1 MAADD
6 YPTRAA
12 MLLAKSQE
20 PHIQAIVAKWPDPS
34 PEALAFMA
42 RILSP
47 AMRRVVEQQAAD
59 HRAAEENAA

>member
-1 MAADD
+1 MAADG

-47 AMRRVVEQQAAD
+47 AMRQVVEDMA
-59 HRAAEENAA
+59 AAEESAA